1 MSLKDFRKK
10 LTAHLV
16 DQGFILGCSPKEFG
30 TWVQTTLT
38 RLLSLPAETFVVDG
52 EGLKYQEETTMGRVK
67 VRLCLCLRVPSQ
79 QVQMSAQFVLEGSFP
94 IADVHRE
101 SAGFAVT
108 YAIGGHAIC
117 SVTKHTLVLLLL

>member
-1 MSLKDFRKK
+1 MSLMDFRKK
-10 LTAHLV
+10 LTARLV
-16 DQGFILGCSPKEFG
+16 DQGFILACSPKEFG

-52 EGLKYQEETTMGRVK
+52 EGLRYQEETTMGRVK

-94 IADVHRE
+94 ITDVHKE
-101 SAGFAVT
+101 SARFAVT
-108 YAIGGHAIC
+108 R
-117 SVTKHTLVLLLL
+117 TPLDL